1 MLGAQ
6 ASSLKQ
12 KDIMT
17 ISEIKELLD
26 IKERERK
33 EYQKAFEQA
42 YENGDWEHIDQYY
55 ESYRAAK
62 DTIINLK
69 IKLNTLQKYDTTIH

>member
-1 MLGAQ
+1 
-6 ASSLKQ
+6 
-12 KDIMT
+12 MT

-33 EYQKAFEQA
+33 EYQKAFEQS
-42 YENGDWEHIDQYY
+42 YNNGDWEHIDQNY

-69 IKLNTLQKYDTTIH
+69 SKLNKLQKHDTTVH

>member
-1 MLGAQ
+1 
-6 ASSLKQ
+6 
-12 KDIMT
+12 MT

-42 YENGDWEHIDQYY
+42 YKNGDWEHIDQYY
-55 ESYRAAK
+55 ESYRSAK
-62 DTIINLK
+62 DAIINLK
-69 IKLNTLQKYDTTIH
+69 SKLNSLQ

>member
-1 MLGAQ
+1 
-6 ASSLKQ
+6 
-12 KDIMT
+12 MT

-42 YENGDWEHIDQYY
+42 YNNGDWEHIDQYY
-55 ESYRAAK
+55 ESYRTAK

-69 IKLNTLQKYDTTIH
+69 IKLNKLQKYDTTVH

>member
-1 MLGAQ
+1 
-6 ASSLKQ
+6 
-12 KDIMT
+12 MT

-42 YENGDWEHIDQYY
+42 YDNGDWEHIDQYY
-55 ESYRAAK
+55 ESYRLAK

-69 IKLNTLQKYDTTIH
+69 STLNKLQKYDTTVH

>member
-1 MLGAQ
+1 
-6 ASSLKQ
+6 
-12 KDIMT
+12 MT

-42 YENGDWEHIDQYY
+42 YDNGDWEHIDQNY
-55 ESYRAAK
+55 ESYRLAK

-69 IKLNTLQKYDTTIH
+69 SKLNTLQKYDTTVH

>member
-1 MLGAQ
+1 
-6 ASSLKQ
+6 
-12 KDIMT
+12 MT

-26 IKERERK
+26 IKDRERK

-55 ESYRAAK
+55 ESYRKVK

-69 IKLNTLQKYDTTIH
+69 TKLNTLQKYDTTIH

>member
-1 MLGAQ
+1 MGAQ
-6 ASSLKQ
+6 ASILKQ

-42 YENGDWEHIDQYY
+42 YEYGDWEHIDQYY
-55 ESYRAAK
+55 ESYRTAK

-69 IKLNTLQKYDTTIH
+69 SKLNKLQKYDTTLH

>member
-1 MLGAQ
+1 
-6 ASSLKQ
+6 
-12 KDIMT
+12 MT

-26 IKERERK
+26 IKEREQK

-69 IKLNTLQKYDTTIH
+69 SKLNKLQKYDTTVHRISDLY